1 MLIFANYNLI
11 CMNKSFFILSVLAL
25 WQVVAIA
32 QPRFTPNTEI
42 QKVGQVEWK
51 HPVSVKFSITNEG
64 NQPLVMTDVQPDCDC
79 TVASWTETPIAPNEK
94 GEVNVTFDASIL
106 GTFDKSV
113 AVYTNAEP
121 HVAYL
126 HLTGQVMTEIKDYTR
141 THPYK
146 FGDVRID
153 TTEVSFPDV
162 QRGTYPTLRIGI
174 ANEGERPYEPV
185 LMHLPSYVTQ
195 KAEPSV
201 LQPYEH
207 GELVLTLESDLLD
220 DYGLTQGSVYLSRFQ
235 GDVVG
240 QDNEIPLSVVLLP
253 DFSSLSPEVK
263 SRMPVIELTPQ
274 EVDLSA
280 QLAKKTSAKQ
290 DIMVT
295 NRGQSSLTILKVQ
308 VFNTAVGVDLK
319 KNVLEPGETTR
330 LRVSVNKRAMDRD
343 RRHLRV
349 LLITNDVQRPKVEIN
364 IKAK

>member
-1 MLIFANYNLI
+1 
-11 CMNKSFFILSVLAL
+11 MNKYFYILGALML
-25 WQVVAIA
+25 WQVTAIA
-32 QPRFTPNTEI
+32 QPRFIPDTET

-51 HPVSVKFSITNEG
+51 HPLTVKYSITNGG
-64 NQPLVMTDVQPDCDC
+64 NQPLVLTDVRPDCDC
-79 TVASWTETPIAPNEK
+79 TAVKWTETPIAPNGK

-106 GTFDKSV
+106 GTFDKGV

-126 HLTGQVMTEIKDYTR
+126 RFSGQVMAEVKDYTR

-146 FGDVRID
+146 FGDIRID

-162 QRGTYPTLRIGI
+162 QRGTYPTMRIGV
-174 ANEGERPYEPV
+174 ANEGDRPYEPV

-195 KAEPSV
+195 KAEPAV

-235 GDVVG
+235 GDIVG
-240 QDNEIPLSVVLLP
+240 QDNEIPLSVVILP
-253 DFSSLSPEVK
+253 DFSSLSPELR
-263 SRMPVIELTPQ
+263 SRMPVIDLNFS
-274 EVDLSA
+274 EVDLRE

-290 DIMVT
+290 DLLVT
-295 NRGQSSLTILKVQ
+295 NKGQSPLTILKVQ

-319 KNVLEPGETTR
+319 KNVLDPGTSAK
-330 LRVSVNKRAMDRD
+330 LRISVNRRLLDSD

-349 LLITNDVQRPKVEIN
+349 LLITNDVRHPKVEIN
-364 IKAK
+364 IKAR

>member
-1 MLIFANYNLI
+1 
-11 CMNKSFFILSVLAL
+11 MNKYFYILSALVL
-25 WQVVAIA
+25 WQVAAIA
-32 QPRFTPNTEI
+32 QPRFIPDTEI

-51 HPVSVKFSITNEG
+51 HPLTVKFSITNGG
-64 NQPLVMTDVQPDCDC
+64 NQPLVLTDVQPDCDC
-79 TVASWTETPIAPNEK
+79 TAVKWTETPIAPNGK

-106 GTFDKSV
+106 GTFDKGV
-113 AVYTNAEP
+113 AVYTNAKP

-126 HLTGQVMTEIKDYTR
+126 RFSGQVMAEVKDYTR

-146 FGDVRID
+146 FGDIRID

-162 QRGTYPTLRIGI
+162 QRGTYPTMRIGV
-174 ANEGERPYEPV
+174 ANEGDRPYEPV

-195 KAEPSV
+195 KAEPAV

-207 GELVLTLESDLLD
+207 GEIVLTLESDMLD

-240 QDNEIPLSVVLLP
+240 QDNEIPLSVVILP
-253 DFSSLSPEVK
+253 DFSSLSPELR
-263 SRMPVIELTPQ
+263 SRMPVIDLNSS
-274 EVDLSA
+274 EVDLRE

-290 DIMVT
+290 DLLVT
-295 NRGQSSLTILKVQ
+295 NKGQSPLTILKVQ

-319 KNVLEPGETTR
+319 KNVLDPGTSTK
-330 LRVSVNKRAMDRD
+330 LRISVNKRLLDSD

-349 LLITNDVQRPKVEIN
+349 LLITNDVQHPKVEIN
-364 IKAK
+364 IKAR

>member
-1 MLIFANYNLI
+1 
-11 CMNKSFFILSVLAL
+11 MNKSFFILSALML
-25 WQVVAIA
+25 WQVAAIA
-32 QPRFTPNTEI
+32 QPRFIPNTET

-51 HPVSVKFSITNEG
+51 HPLTVKYSITNG
-64 NQPLVMTDVQPDCDC
+64 GDQPLVLTDVQPDCDC
-79 TVASWTETPIAPNEK
+79 TAVKWTETPIAPNGK
-94 GEVNVTFDASIL
+94 GEIDVTFDASIL
-106 GTFDKSV
+106 GTFDKGV

-126 HLTGQVMTEIKDYTR
+126 RFTGQVMMEIKDYTR

-153 TTEVSFPDV
+153 TTEVSFSDV
-162 QRGTYPTLRIGI
+162 QQGTYPTLRIGV
-174 ANEGERPYEPV
+174 ANEGDRPYEPV
-185 LMHLPSYVTQ
+185 LMHLPSYMTQ
-195 KAEPSV
+195 KAEPAV

-207 GELVLTLESDLLD
+207 GEIVLTLESDLLD

-240 QDNEIPLSVVLLP
+240 QDNEVPLSVVLLP

-263 SRMPVIELTPQ
+263 SRLPVIDLATQ

-290 DIMVT
+290 DIMVG
-295 NRGQSSLTILKVQ
+295 NRGQSPLMILKVQ
-308 VFNTAVGVDLK
+308 VFNSAVGVDLK
-319 KNVLEPGETTR
+319 KNVLEPGETTKMR
-330 LRVSVNKRAMDRD
+330 ISVNKRAIDRD

-349 LLITNDVQRPKVEIN
+349 LLITNDIQHPKVEIN
-364 IKAK
+364 IKAY